1 ISPSPPIIEMGVL
14 PLGQVLSV
22 RRAGLRDLIQN
33 PQLREPSR
41 QLNKLLLGDV
51 ISEHA
56 SPWELLAYLRH
67 LEPSTEE
74 ASRRMMIEAIVAS
87 QIREGVVQ
95 LAESRGGKEHV
106 FSTSQAIARLSGNRA
121 TIRIRRV
128 GSRRWLP
135 SGAPTDRVGHSNVLR
150 PRKLGTTAGM
160 RKADACTRKVA
171 SLS

>member
-1 ISPSPPIIEMGVL
+1 MGVL

-56 SPWELLAYLRH
+56 SLWELLAYLRH

-74 ASRRMMIEAIVAS
+74 ASRRMMIEAIVAR
-87 QIREGVVQ
+87 QIREGLVQ

-106 FSTSQAIARLSGNRA
+106 FSTSQAIARLSRSETWDPEG
-121 TIRIRRV
+121 
-128 GSRRWLP
+128 GFLLE
-135 SGAPTDRVGHSNVLR
+135 LR
-150 PRKLGTTAGM
+150 PTELGTRMYYGPGNSE
-160 RKADACTRKVA
+160 RRPE
-171 SLS
+171 